1 MNATHTPMITCAT
14 CAQLRDECAEAAKLV
29 AKYEELHTLQSQ
41 VIRDQKD
48 HIERLRAAL
57 SQTED

>member
-1 MNATHTPMITCAT
+1 MSTSCPT
-14 CAQLRDECAEAAKLV
+14 CAQLRDECAEAARLV